1 MVTAPV
7 CDIDLYADEV
17 QGNLYP
23 YVARMREAAP
33 ISWLSK
39 YGVYYATTYNA
50 VKQCLSSWEALS
62 SAGGIG
68 LLDNRTTVGPV
79 TRKQVLVGSDPPD
92 HTKHRRV
99 LTRILSPAATKKL
112 AADYQ
117 SAAERQV
124 TAALERGRFDMVS
137 EVIRPFTVSVLAD
150 AVGIPQE
157 GREHLLILGEMIL
170 ASVGPMNERFE
181 QATAHVLQAGSLQWS
196 ERISR
201 RESLSETG
209 FGAEIYA
216 AADAGE
222 IDASEAALL
231 VSLFLFGGVDTTI
244 TSLANGIKNLI
255 DHPDQ
260 WALLV
265 EDPSRARDAFE
276 EVLRFNVPVQQMY
289 RAVTGRVVIEGIVLE
304 EGKRIGISVASANR
318 DPAKFTDPDRFDIRR
333 KPLGHFGFGTGL
345 HACAG
350 QVIARM
356 EAHALL
362 SALARRVREL
372 GLAGTP
378 QRWISDGL
386 ASWRSLPV
394 EVRPN

>member
-1 MVTAPV
+1 MAAPV

-23 YVARMREAAP
+23 YVARMRQEAP

-39 YGVYYATTYNA
+39 YGVYYATSYSA
-50 VKQCLSSWEALS
+50 VKQCLGSWEALS

-68 LLDNRTTVGPV
+68 LIDNRATAGPV
-79 TRKQVLVGSDPPD
+79 RKQVLVGSDPPD

-112 AADYQ
+112 AADYE
-117 SAAERQV
+117 SAAERHIS
-124 TAALERGRFDMVS
+124 AALTRGRFDMVS
-137 EVIRPFTVSVLAD
+137 DVIRPFTVSVLAD

-196 ERISR
+196 ERISQR
-201 RESLSETG
+201 DSLSKTG

-216 AADAGE
+216 AVDAGE
-222 IDASEAALL
+222 IDATEAALL

-244 TSLANGIKNLI
+244 TSLANGIKNLL

-289 RAVTGRVVIEGIVLE
+289 RSVRREIVIEGIVVE
-304 EGKRIGISVASANR
+304 EGKRIGISIAAANR
-318 DPAKFTDPDRFDIRR
+318 DPAKFPDPDRFDIRR

-356 EAHALL
+356 EAQALL
-362 SALARRVREL
+362 SALARGVREIN
-372 GLAGTP
+372 LAGAP
-378 QRWISDGL
+378 QRWISGGM
-386 ASWRSLPV
+386 ASWKSLPV
-394 EVRPN
+394 EVKAS

>member
-1 MVTAPV
+1 MVAPV

-23 YVARMREAAP
+23 HVARMRQEGP
-33 ISWLSK
+33 ISWLSN

-50 VKQCLSSWEALS
+50 VKQCLSAWEALS

-68 LLDNRTTVGPV
+68 LLDNRTTGGPV
-79 TRKQVLVGSDPPD
+79 RRQVLVGSDPPD
-92 HTKHRRV
+92 HTKHRKV

-112 AADYQ
+112 AADYE

-124 TAALERGRFDMVS
+124 TAALARGRFDMVS
-137 EVIRPFTVSVLAD
+137 DVIRPFTVGVLAD

-196 ERISR
+196 ERISQ
-201 RESLSETG
+201 RESLSKSG

-216 AADAGE
+216 AVDAGE
-222 IDASEAALL
+222 IDATEAAFL

-244 TSLANGIKNLI
+244 TSLANGIKNLL
-255 DHPDQ
+255 DHPAQ

-265 EDPSRARDAFE
+265 EEPSRARDAFE

-289 RAVTGRVVIEGIVLE
+289 RSVRREIVIEGVVLE
-304 EGKRIGISVASANR
+304 EGKRIGISIAAANR
-318 DPAKFTDPDRFDIRR
+318 DPAKFPDPDRFDIGR
-333 KPLGHFGFGTGL
+333 KPIGHFGFGTGP

-356 EAHALL
+356 EAQALL
-362 SALARRVREL
+362 SALARRVREIH
-372 GLAGTP
+372 LAGEP
-378 QRWISDGL
+378 QRWISGGM
-386 ASWRSLPV
+386 ASWKSLPV
-394 EVRPN
+394 EVTAS

>member
-1 MVTAPV
+1 MVAPV

-23 YVARMREAAP
+23 YVARMRQEAP

-39 YGVYYATTYNA
+39 YGVYYATSYSA
-50 VKQCLSSWEALS
+50 VKQCLGSWEALS

-68 LLDNRTTVGPV
+68 LIDNRATAGPV
-79 TRKQVLVGSDPPD
+79 RKQVLVGSDPPD

-112 AADYQ
+112 AADYE
-117 SAAERQV
+117 SAAERHIS
-124 TAALERGRFDMVS
+124 AALTRGRFDMVS
-137 EVIRPFTVSVLAD
+137 DVIRPFTVSVLAD

-196 ERISR
+196 ERISQR
-201 RESLSETG
+201 DSLSKTG

-216 AADAGE
+216 AVDAGE
-222 IDASEAALL
+222 IDATEAALL

-244 TSLANGIKNLI
+244 TSLANGIKNLL

-289 RAVTGRVVIEGIVLE
+289 RSVRREIVIEGIVVE
-304 EGKRIGISVASANR
+304 EGKRIGISIAAANR
-318 DPAKFTDPDRFDIRR
+318 DPAKFPDPDRFDIRR

-356 EAHALL
+356 EAQALL
-362 SALARRVREL
+362 SALARGVREIN
-372 GLAGTP
+372 LAGAP
-378 QRWISDGL
+378 QRWISGGM
-386 ASWRSLPV
+386 ASWKSLPV
-394 EVRPN
+394 EVKAS